1 METVWV
7 LTVDD
12 HPAFR
17 TAARALIDATPGYEV
32 AGEVET
38 GEGAVAATE
47 RLRPQMVLMDVTLP
61 DIDGY
66 EATRRIVA
74 RRPAIVVVL
83 VSANEDSLQGEA
95 PALCGAVAVV
105 RKQDLRPSLLQDI
118 WSAHRPGRPG
128 GVDAT

>member
-1 METVWV
+1 METVRV

-38 GEGAVAATE
+38 GEGAVAAAE
-47 RLRPQMVLMDVTLP
+47 RLRPQMVLMDVMLP

-74 RRPAIVVVL
+74 RRPTIVVVL
-83 VSANEDSLQGEA
+83 VSANEDSLQAEA

-105 RKQDLRPSLLQDI
+105 RKQDLRPRLLQEI
-118 WSAHRPGRPG
+118 WSAHRPGDAG
-128 GVDAT
+128 GVDTT